1 LEPLG
6 PVVILDAFVITNKA
20 SSRIVGLNEAGNWAA
35 YRVVDDKS
43 RYHK

>member
-20 SSRIVGLNEAGNWAA
+20 SSRIVGKQETDNPFRLISG
-35 YRVVDDKS
+35 
-43 RYHK
+43 